1 MIPSKAFYLTT
12 KNMSVFHN
20 CISSFWAKHLS
31 TLSES
36 EIASLNAEC
45 DRIICLLHT
54 PFVKLTREG
63 VLEAVLAALYYERF
77 GESPTMTMINSTIE
91 EQRNDL

>member
-45 DRIICLLHT
+45 DLILHLLCT
-54 PFVKLTREG
+54 PDVRLSRSDI
-63 VLEAVLAALYYERF
+63 LEALLAALYYERF